1 MVDGHP
7 IHNKDPYNGYY
18 KSLWTIGKWT
28 AGSKLRLDLGSRGPN
43 SEIFEQLLRLIG
55 GEPLRQ
61 RVLCWASLSAHSNRQ
76 SLEEKPLSTALIY
89 LNMIQTKYFS
99 TYQSL
104 YARVLRTGRKRYI
117 ARKPSK
123 SLQRCETN
131 LGCTQNRSNV
141 LGFTNTTLCT
151 AQLQTPCHNT
161 LRERFLW
168 KSSFSNFFQT
178 SVCSMSIYINT
189 LHMNLCLLV
198 PKFPVWPILP
208 L

>member
-1 MVDGHP
+1 
-7 IHNKDPYNGYY
+7 
-18 KSLWTIGKWT
+18 
-28 AGSKLRLDLGSRGPN
+28 
-43 SEIFEQLLRLIG
+43 
-55 GEPLRQ
+55 
-61 RVLCWASLSAHSNRQ
+61 
-76 SLEEKPLSTALIY
+76 
-89 LNMIQTKYFS
+89 MIQTKYFS

-168 KSSFSNFFQT
+168 KSSFSQFFSDICMLHVHLHQHFAYELVSSGAKIPRLT
-178 SVCSMSIYINT
+178 DSSPVRTFRGCPPSI
-189 LHMNLCLLV
+189 C
-198 PKFPVWPILP
+198 
-208 L
+208 